1 MIRKIPINE
10 LISGISVKIIIPIII
25 AKIRCTYSAILFTS
39 GEPTL
44 YAAIKQNIPIQP
56 VVEINSINP
65 IVCKSF
71 NRNRIRGETKKT
83 LKF

>member
-1 MIRKIPINE
+1 M
-10 LISGISVKIIIPIII
+10 PIII
-25 AKIRCTYSAILFTS
+25 AKIRCTYSAMLFTN

-56 VVEINSINP
+56 VVEINRINP

-71 NRNRIRGETKKT
+71 RTHGLLRIEKID
-83 LKF
+83 KFKSELCSKILIALPPIKAPM